1 MRLDR
6 LDLTRYGRFTVRQ
19 TNPAFDQSYD
29 PQWVLDVSAS
39 FKPSQQWTLTLGADN
54 VLDSH
59 PDRTRATSTGVNAWG
74 QMPYSN
80 YSPAGFNG
88 AYVYGRVNYT
98 W

>member
-1 MRLDR
+1 M
-6 LDLTRYGRFTVRQ
+6 RFTVRQ

-39 FKPSQQWTLTLGADN
+39 FKPSAQWTLTVGADN

-59 PDRTRATSTGVNAWG
+59 PDKVNPASTSVNAWG

-80 YSPAGFNG
+80 YAPAGFNG
-88 AYVYGRVNYT
+88 AYVYGRIGYK

>member
-1 MRLDR
+1 MARAASLARRAAILRQGVECPALD
-6 LDLTRYGRFTVRQ
+6 Q
-19 TNPAFDQSYD
+19 TYD
-29 PQWVLDVSAS
+29 PQWVVDVSAS
-39 FKPSQQWTLTLGADN
+39 FKPSEQWTLTLGADN

-88 AYVYGRVNYT
+88 AYVYARVGYK